1 MSWLAQVRHV
11 VGKDARHMAWLILA
25 TILVIVGSTA
35 RALEL
40 FGTPEPGF
48 GNAWAFLLRGF
59 SGAPL
64 VAIAGGVLVA
74 LLLQSDSSA
83 RSDAFWVTRPLAPSA
98 VLGAKV
104 ALVVVLLLLLPLG
117 GQLAAFV
124 AHDVPPGR
132 IPSLMLESAVSMA
145 GILGIVAVFAA
156 LTPDLRTFLA
166 ALLLTTIGW
175 VFGMSFVRSALTAD
189 GVVWYGSAS
198 LVLPSAVF
206 AVGGVALVAYQ
217 YHTRDARRTA
227 RVFALPA
234 LAAMGLV
241 AIPHGIRPTISKVEA
256 PPALR
261 ATRLTVGVRD
271 LQPVRGLAGSHWQA
285 SMRFVLADAD
295 EAHRYALLDGFATFR
310 LPDGSTIRRPLEG
323 YGPREVFLN
332 EPRFSLPGFTWVGGN
347 ARAVGRGGAGAWI
360 AVPDAVAQAL
370 RGGGVRID
378 VEGHVRV
385 QEQRVLSRLP
395 LRAGA
400 AMSSEGR
407 RFRIDRVDAG
417 PTGPQVSATT
427 EAIASRRDAW
437 RNSPEAS
444 YDMVAVNAV
453 RKQALA
459 LFIRSAG
466 AGMGHD
472 LVLPGPMAQVYQTT
486 VGAVEHVPRPGE
498 PEPVVSDA
506 WMRDAELSIT
516 DWVTVGSYPIHVVS
530 DGVRVSR

>member
-1 MSWLAQVRHV
+1 
-11 VGKDARHMAWLILA
+11 
-25 TILVIVGSTA
+25 
-35 RALEL
+35 
-40 FGTPEPGF
+40 
-48 GNAWAFLLRGF
+48 
-59 SGAPL
+59 
-64 VAIAGGVLVA
+64 
-74 LLLQSDSSA
+74 
-83 RSDAFWVTRPLAPSA
+83 
-98 VLGAKV
+98 
-104 ALVVVLLLLLPLG
+104 
-117 GQLAAFV
+117 
-124 AHDVPPGR
+124 
-132 IPSLMLESAVSMA
+132 
-145 GILGIVAVFAA
+145 
-156 LTPDLRTFLA
+156 
-166 ALLLTTIGW
+166 
-175 VFGMSFVRSALTAD
+175 
-189 GVVWYGSAS
+189 
-198 LVLPSAVF
+198 
-206 AVGGVALVAYQ
+206 
-217 YHTRDARRTA
+217 
-227 RVFALPA
+227 
-234 LAAMGLV
+234 
-241 AIPHGIRPTISKVEA
+241 
-256 PPALR
+256 
-261 ATRLTVGVRD
+261 
-271 LQPVRGLAGSHWQA
+271 
-285 SMRFVLADAD
+285 
-295 EAHRYALLDGFATFR
+295 
-310 LPDGSTIRRPLEG
+310 
-323 YGPREVFLN
+323 
-332 EPRFSLPGFTWVGGN
+332 
-347 ARAVGRGGAGAWI
+347 
-360 AVPDAVAQAL
+360 VAQAL